1 MDVTFNEDKCTTRK
15 DNAPLNFAIIKR
27 IAFNILKMTKVP
39 KMNLK
44 NKRKKASWDPDFL
57 TKILIS

>member
-27 IAFNILKMTKVP
+27 IAFNMLKKDQTKLS
-39 KMNLK
+39 LK
-44 NKRKKASWDPDFL
+44 NKRKKASWDQNFL
-57 TKILIS
+57 TKILIT

>member
-27 IAFNILKMTKVP
+27 VAFNMLKMTNVS
-39 KMNLK
+39 KMSLK
-44 NKRKKASWDPDFL
+44 NKRKKASWDPNFL